1 MRSRKNTQSLLP
13 YLVLNQMLVGS
24 PFIRKNKLS
33 RLTLACR
40 LWLSVFNQRIFPCCT
55 LSPYTVQKLNKGCLF
70 IYSLNQMFLYYYL
83 NQLKTSY
90 FDCRLLR
97 YSILVPTSLCR
108 YADAMSCN
116 ISIVYDC
123 ILSPIIYLY
132 CFGNADIISVSN
144 SSIF

>member
-70 IYSLNQMFLYYYL
+70 VNSLNQMFLYYYL
-83 NQLKTSY
+83 NQRPQNLI
-90 FDCRLLR
+90 FRLQAIKIF
-97 YSILVPTSLCR
+97 YSC
-108 YADAMSCN
+108 
-116 ISIVYDC
+116 
-123 ILSPIIYLY
+123 
-132 CFGNADIISVSN
+132 ADISVQVCRCYVMQHVYR
-144 SSIF
+144 I